1 MTVIVLYFA
10 TFILFIGLD
19 FVGLTYIVKPV
30 FEKSIGHLLLDS
42 FRIGPAVV
50 FYAFYVAVLLWFVS
64 WPAVTEDRSLLWV
77 LGNAALIGALG
88 YGTYEFTSLAVM
100 EDWSWQ
106 MVLTDFTWGT
116 CLTAVSAVA
125 GVWVTRAFV
134 G

>member
-1 MTVIVLYFA
+1 MTLVILYIA
-10 TFILFIGLD
+10 TFVLFMGLD
-19 FVGLTYIVKPV
+19 YVGLTNLIKPT
-30 FEKSIGHLLLDS
+30 FERDIGPLLLEN

-64 WPAVTEDRSLLWV
+64 WPALTQDKSLLWV

-100 EDWSWQ
+100 KDWTWQ
-106 MVLTDFTWGT
+106 MTLTDFTWGT
-116 CLTAVSAVA
+116 CLTAVAA
-125 GVWVTRAFV
+125 TGGVWVTRLV